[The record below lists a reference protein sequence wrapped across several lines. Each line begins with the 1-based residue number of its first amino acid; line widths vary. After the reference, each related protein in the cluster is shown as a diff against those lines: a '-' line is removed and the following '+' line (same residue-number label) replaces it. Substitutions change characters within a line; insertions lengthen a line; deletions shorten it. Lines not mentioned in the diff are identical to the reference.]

1 MDIERSPK
9 GQKVEDALM
18 RGEIDACMLP
28 EISPRLAHHTPGLNR
43 LWPNFREVEKEYY
56 LRTKIF
62 PIRHVAVV
70 KNSILERHPWA
81 AHSLVDAFTNAKEIG
96 IKHVSDT
103 RRSFLAWY
111 GAELEEEREL
121 FGEDAWPYNI
131 KDNLIVL
138 ETMTR
143 YAEMVGITDRKLE
156 IKELFAES
164 TLTKASQAHISRPR
178 SS

>member
-1 MDIERSPK
+1 
-9 GQKVEDALM
+9 
-18 RGEIDACMLP
+18 
-28 EISPRLAHHTPGLNR
+28 
-43 LWPNFREVEKEYY
+43 LWPNFREVEKDYY

-62 PIRHVAVV
+62 PIRHVVVV

-81 AHSLVDAFTNAKEIG
+81 AQSLVEAFTKAKEIG

-121 FGEDAWPYNI
+121 FGEDPWPYNI
-131 KDNLIVL
+131 KDNRVAL
-138 ETMTR
+138 ETLAR
-143 YAEMVGITDRKLE
+143 YAALVGVTDRKLE
-156 IKELFAES
+156 IRDLFAES
-164 TLTKASQAHISRPR
+164 ALAVE